1 MEAKQQKRYVKSFC
15 KEKEFD
21 NGGSVI
27 KVSINKDDFNE
38 LEETD
43 KGYVNLVVAKRKEV
57 GQFGDTH
64 YIYFDS
70 FKPKAKTSSTT
81 EGNDLPF

>member
-1 MEAKQQKRYVKSFC
+1 MEAKKKTYLKSFC

-21 NGGSVI
+21 NGGSII
-27 KVSINKDDFNE
+27 KISISKADFNE
-38 LEETD
+38 LETTE

-64 YIYFDS
+64 YIYLDD
-70 FKPKAKTSSTT
+70 FKPKISKSV
-81 EGNDLPF
+81 LPF